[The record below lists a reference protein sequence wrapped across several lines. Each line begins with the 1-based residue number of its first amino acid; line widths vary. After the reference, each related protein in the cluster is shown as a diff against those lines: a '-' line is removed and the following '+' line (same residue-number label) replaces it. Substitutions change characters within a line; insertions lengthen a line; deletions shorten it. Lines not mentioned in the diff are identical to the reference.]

1 MVWLLGCNLLQFH
14 QSPWTSPTFKERN
27 LPQWWESALQRQP
40 RVQRGVFSG
49 GVKVSKSKSSASGR
63 ECEQEYECHLFSFFF
78 CNTWGIWRTFAGNY
92 LKLDVVPSCQEMMA
106 TQSSLRLRPT
116 LDLDPW
122 DLVFLLITKFKFKRP
137 QCRKSK
143 CKWSMQTKR
152 GFWIHVECFCFL
164 KVSRLDSQKHS
175 LNKPVSFILKPCLL
189 LLAKPYL
196 PHKELEKLIH
206 AFITP
211 HWTIVTLFTWA
222 SS

>member
-27 LPQWWESALQRQP
+27 YPSDESWLSSNNPESREE
-40 RVQRGVFSG
+40 FS
-49 GVKVSKSKSSASGR
+49 VEESKFPSRKAVHQAGSVNKNMSVI
-63 ECEQEYECHLFSFFF
+63 CFLFFF

>member
-27 LPQWWESALQRQP
+27 YPSDESRLSSDNPESREE
-40 RVQRGVFSG
+40 FS
-49 GVKVSKSKSSASGR
+49 VEESKFPSRKAVHQAGSVNKNMSVICFLFFSVTPEAS
-63 ECEQEYECHLFSFFF
+63 EEHSLET
-78 CNTWGIWRTFAGNY
+78 TWN
-92 LKLDVVPSCQEMMA
+92 LMLA

>member
-1 MVWLLGCNLLQFH
+1 MRVGSPATTHSPERSFQWRSQSFQVEKQCIRPGVWTRIWVSF
-14 QSPWTSPTFKERN
+14 
-27 LPQWWESALQRQP
+27 
-40 RVQRGVFSG
+40 VF
-49 GVKVSKSKSSASGR
+49 
-63 ECEQEYECHLFSFFF
+63 FFF

-164 KVSRLDSQKHS
+164 KVSRLNSQKHS